1 MNLSWD
7 EVNQGD
13 NTDRIFELI
22 VDHVRKN
29 HCCRVGWACKKIM
42 GQEVQENVLDKLAA
56 RVVGTGEF
64 IKETSNINFK
74 YDWNIT
80 KNPSYRFKDRHPYWF
95 NAFIIAIS
103 VIISTIVNIIVK
115 RNQLDEPKN
124 SQINSQQKSQSV
136 SPKDTTAVDK

>member
-7 EVNQGD
+7 DVNQGD

-22 VDHVRKN
+22 IDHVRKN
-29 HCCRVGWACKKIM
+29 HCCRVGWACKEIM

-56 RVVGTGEF
+56 RVVATGEF
-64 IKETSNINFK
+64 IKETSNLNFK

-95 NAFIIAIS
+95 NTFIITIS
-103 VIISTIVNIIVK
+103 VFISTIVNILVK
-115 RNQLDEPKN
+115 RNHLDELRIPATN
-124 SQINSQQKSQSV
+124 SQKNIQLI
-136 SPKDTTAVDK
+136 SPKDTTSADK